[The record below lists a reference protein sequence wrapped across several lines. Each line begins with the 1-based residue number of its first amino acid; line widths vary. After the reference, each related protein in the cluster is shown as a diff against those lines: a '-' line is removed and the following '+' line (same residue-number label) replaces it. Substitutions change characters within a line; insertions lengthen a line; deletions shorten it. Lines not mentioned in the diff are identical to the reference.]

1 MSQDTF
7 RPFSDY
13 LEKEQALSVLQQAV
27 AGADDGEIFLERR
40 RSEGLVLD
48 DGRIKNASYNAS
60 EGFGLRAIHGDVT
73 GYSHSTEISQAA
85 LMRAADTARLAV
97 RAGGGQLSEGPK
109 ATNRHLYNDQNPM
122 EDAPF
127 AVKIET
133 LKAIDAFCRDLD
145 PRVVQASAT
154 ISASLQE
161 IEILRPDGQIFSYRL
176 LSR

>member
-60 EGFGLRAIHGDVT
+60 VC
-73 GYSHSTEISQAA
+73 
-85 LMRAADTARLAV
+85 
-97 RAGGGQLSEGPK
+97 
-109 ATNRHLYNDQNPM
+109 
-122 EDAPF
+122 APF
-127 AVKIET
+127 MVTSPDTVIQLKSVK
-133 LKAIDAFCRDLD
+133 
-145 PRVVQASAT
+145 PH
-154 ISASLQE
+154 
-161 IEILRPDGQIFSYRL
+161 
-176 LSR
+176 